1 MGQGRHPLQRR
12 RTGLHRDR
20 GHPVAFRNGRSCR
33 PRALKRIRGT
43 RVGDP
48 GDIAALVAFLLS
60 EEGEWINGQVINID
74 GGTVLR
80 DAHDSRASRSRRR
93 DGDERR
99 RELCDA
105 AIQVLAE
112 QGSRGLTHEQV
123 DRCAEVPDGTTS
135 YYYRT
140 RAALLR
146 GVGTRVAEIDV
157 ANLQSV
163 IDEPLDP
170 LPFAHLRE
178 LAMMQADGPGL
189 MLNRARHE
197 LVLGAVRD
205 PGLAETSQT
214 FVARINAMAHDAIAH
229 LQPGIGDP
237 ALLDAQTTA
246 VTTFIAGVFTRL
258 VGGDRTISERRA
270 THRTAGG
277 RRDRGVAAAGISIAA
292 KSHVQ
297 SSDRP

>member
-1 MGQGRHPLQRR
+1 M
-12 RTGLHRDR
+12 
-20 GHPVAFRNGRSCR
+20 
-33 PRALKRIRGT
+33 
-43 RVGDP
+43 
-48 GDIAALVAFLLS
+48 AAS
-60 EEGEWINGQVINID
+60 
-74 GGTVLR
+74 T
-80 DAHDSRASRSRRR
+80 RSRKRN
-93 DGDERR
+93 GDERR

-112 QGSRGLTHEQV
+112 HGSRGLTHGQV
-123 DRCAEVPDGTTS
+123 DRCAGVPEGTTS

-170 LPFAHLRE
+170 LSPFAHLAE
-178 LAMMQADGPGL
+178 LTMMQADGPGL

-214 FVARINAMAHDAIAH
+214 FVARINAMAHEAIAH
-229 LQPGIGDP
+229 LQPGTDDP

-258 VGGDRTISERRA
+258 VGGDRTISNVEQLTGLLEAVATAVSLQRA
-270 THRTAGG
+270 
-277 RRDRGVAAAGISIAA
+277 
-292 KSHVQ
+292 
-297 SSDRP
+297 

>member
-1 MGQGRHPLQRR
+1 M
-12 RTGLHRDR
+12 
-20 GHPVAFRNGRSCR
+20 
-33 PRALKRIRGT
+33 
-43 RVGDP
+43 
-48 GDIAALVAFLLS
+48 AASA
-60 EEGEWINGQVINID
+60 
-74 GGTVLR
+74 
-80 DAHDSRASRSRRR
+80 RSRKRN
-93 DGDERR
+93 GDERR

-112 QGSRGLTHEQV
+112 HGSRGLTHGQV
-123 DRCAEVPDGTTS
+123 DRCAGVPEGTTS

-146 GVGTRVAEIDV
+146 GVGTRIAEIDV

-170 LPFAHLRE
+170 LSPFAHLAE
-178 LAMMQADGPGL
+178 LTMMQAEGPGL

-205 PGLAETSQT
+205 PSLAETSQT
-214 FVARINAMAHDAIAH
+214 FVARINAMAHEAIAH
-229 LQPGIGDP
+229 LQPGTDDP

-258 VGGDRTISERRA
+258 VGGDRTISNAEQLARLLQAVATAVSLQRA
-270 THRTAGG
+270 
-277 RRDRGVAAAGISIAA
+277 
-292 KSHVQ
+292 
-297 SSDRP
+297 

>member
-1 MGQGRHPLQRR
+1 M
-12 RTGLHRDR
+12 
-20 GHPVAFRNGRSCR
+20 
-33 PRALKRIRGT
+33 
-43 RVGDP
+43 
-48 GDIAALVAFLLS
+48 AAS
-60 EEGEWINGQVINID
+60 
-74 GGTVLR
+74 T
-80 DAHDSRASRSRRR
+80 RSRKRN
-93 DGDERR
+93 GDERR

-112 QGSRGLTHEQV
+112 HGSRGLTHGQV
-123 DRCAEVPDGTTS
+123 DRCAGVPEGTTS

-146 GVGTRVAEIDV
+146 GVGTRIAEIDV

-163 IDEPLDP
+163 IDEPLDA
-170 LPFAHLRE
+170 LSPFAHLAE
-178 LAMMQADGPGL
+178 LTMMQADGPGL

-214 FVARINAMAHDAIAH
+214 FVARINAMAHEAIAH
-229 LQPGIGDP
+229 LQPGIDDP

-258 VGGDRTISERRA
+258 VGGDRTISNARQLAGLLEAVATAVSLQRA
-270 THRTAGG
+270 
-277 RRDRGVAAAGISIAA
+277 
-292 KSHVQ
+292 
-297 SSDRP
+297 

>member
-1 MGQGRHPLQRR
+1 M
-12 RTGLHRDR
+12 
-20 GHPVAFRNGRSCR
+20 
-33 PRALKRIRGT
+33 
-43 RVGDP
+43 
-48 GDIAALVAFLLS
+48 AAS
-60 EEGEWINGQVINID
+60 
-74 GGTVLR
+74 T
-80 DAHDSRASRSRRR
+80 RSRKRN
-93 DGDERR
+93 GDERR

-112 QGSRGLTHEQV
+112 HGSRGLTHGQV
-123 DRCAEVPDGTTS
+123 DRCAGVPEGTTS

-163 IDEPLDP
+163 IDEPLDA
-170 LPFAHLRE
+170 LSPFAHLAE
-178 LAMMQADGPGL
+178 LTMMQADGPGL

-205 PGLAETSQT
+205 PSLAETSQT
-214 FVARINAMAHDAIAH
+214 FVARINAMAHEAIAH
-229 LQPGIGDP
+229 LQPGIDDP

-258 VGGDRTISERRA
+258 VGGDRTISNAKQLTGLLEAVATAVSLQRA
-270 THRTAGG
+270 
-277 RRDRGVAAAGISIAA
+277 
-292 KSHVQ
+292 
-297 SSDRP
+297 

>member
-1 MGQGRHPLQRR
+1 M
-12 RTGLHRDR
+12 
-20 GHPVAFRNGRSCR
+20 
-33 PRALKRIRGT
+33 
-43 RVGDP
+43 
-48 GDIAALVAFLLS
+48 AAS
-60 EEGEWINGQVINID
+60 
-74 GGTVLR
+74 T
-80 DAHDSRASRSRRR
+80 RSRKRN
-93 DGDERR
+93 GDERR

-112 QGSRGLTHEQV
+112 HGSRGLTHGQV
-123 DRCAEVPDGTTS
+123 DRCAGVPEGTTS

-146 GVGTRVAEIDV
+146 GVGTRIAEIDV

-163 IDEPLDP
+163 IDEALDP
-170 LPFAHLRE
+170 LSPFAHLAE
-178 LAMMQADGPGL
+178 LTMMQADGPGL

-214 FVARINAMAHDAIAH
+214 FVARINAMAHEAIAH
-229 LQPGIGDP
+229 LQPGTDDP

-258 VGGDRTISERRA
+258 VGGDRTISNAEQLTGLLEAVATAVSLQRA
-270 THRTAGG
+270 
-277 RRDRGVAAAGISIAA
+277 
-292 KSHVQ
+292 
-297 SSDRP
+297 

>member
-1 MGQGRHPLQRR
+1 M
-12 RTGLHRDR
+12 
-20 GHPVAFRNGRSCR
+20 
-33 PRALKRIRGT
+33 
-43 RVGDP
+43 
-48 GDIAALVAFLLS
+48 AAS
-60 EEGEWINGQVINID
+60 
-74 GGTVLR
+74 T
-80 DAHDSRASRSRRR
+80 RSRKRN
-93 DGDERR
+93 GDERR

-112 QGSRGLTHEQV
+112 HGSRGLTHGQV
-123 DRCAEVPDGTTS
+123 DRCAGVPEGTTS

-146 GVGTRVAEIDV
+146 GVGTRIAEIDV

-170 LPFAHLRE
+170 LSPFAHLAE
-178 LAMMQADGPGL
+178 LTMMQADGPGL

-214 FVARINAMAHDAIAH
+214 FVARINAMAHEAIAH
-229 LQPGIGDP
+229 LQPGTDDP

-246 VTTFIAGVFTRL
+246 VTTVIAGVFTRL
-258 VGGDRTISERRA
+258 VGGDLTISNAEQLTGLLEAVATAVSLQRA
-270 THRTAGG
+270 
-277 RRDRGVAAAGISIAA
+277 
-292 KSHVQ
+292 
-297 SSDRP
+297 

>member
-1 MGQGRHPLQRR
+1 MAAS
-12 RTGLHRDR
+12 T
-20 GHPVAFRNGRSCR
+20 R
-33 PRALKRIRGT
+33 PRKR
-43 RVGDP
+43 
-48 GDIAALVAFLLS
+48 
-60 EEGEWINGQVINID
+60 N
-74 GGTVLR
+74 
-80 DAHDSRASRSRRR
+80 
-93 DGDERR
+93 GDERR

-112 QGSRGLTHEQV
+112 HGSRGLTHGQV
-123 DRCAEVPDGTTS
+123 DRCAGVPEGTTS

-146 GVGTRVAEIDV
+146 GVGTRIAEIDV

-170 LPFAHLRE
+170 LSPFAHLAE
-178 LAMMQADGPGL
+178 LTMMQADGPGL

-214 FVARINAMAHDAIAH
+214 FIARINAMAHEAIAH
-229 LQPGIGDP
+229 LQPGTDDP

-258 VGGDRTISERRA
+258 VGGDRTISNAEQLTGLLEAVATAVSLQRA
-270 THRTAGG
+270 
-277 RRDRGVAAAGISIAA
+277 
-292 KSHVQ
+292 
-297 SSDRP
+297 

>member
-1 MGQGRHPLQRR
+1 M
-12 RTGLHRDR
+12 
-20 GHPVAFRNGRSCR
+20 
-33 PRALKRIRGT
+33 
-43 RVGDP
+43 
-48 GDIAALVAFLLS
+48 AAS
-60 EEGEWINGQVINID
+60 
-74 GGTVLR
+74 T
-80 DAHDSRASRSRRR
+80 RSRKRN
-93 DGDERR
+93 GDERR

-112 QGSRGLTHEQV
+112 HGSRGLTHGQV
-123 DRCAEVPDGTTS
+123 DRCAGVPEGTTS

-146 GVGTRVAEIDV
+146 GVGTRIAEIDV

-170 LPFAHLRE
+170 LSPFAHLAE
-178 LAMMQADGPGL
+178 LTMMQADGPWL

-214 FVARINAMAHDAIAH
+214 FVARINAMAHEAIAH
-229 LQPGIGDP
+229 LQPGTDDP

-258 VGGDRTISERRA
+258 VGGDRTISNAEQLTGLLEAVATAVSLQRA
-270 THRTAGG
+270 
-277 RRDRGVAAAGISIAA
+277 
-292 KSHVQ
+292 
-297 SSDRP
+297 